1 MSDKF
6 KINAFIIALAT
17 ISILVIHRIANA
29 QIQAQIQI
37 SEVEYIKIQPDIMVF
52 ITALCVMNMMSV
64 LTTELAKINP
74 IKMLVALSL
83 LPNGYRHRSSAFHSF
98 ASSQT
103 LFLNAK
109 Q

>member
-6 KINAFIIALAT
+6 KINAFTIALAT
-17 ISILVIHRIANA
+17 ISILVIYRIANA

-52 ITALCVMNMMSV
+52 ITALCVINVMSV

-74 IKMLVALSL
+74 IKIVALSL

>member
-17 ISILVIHRIANA
+17 ISILVIYRIANA

-52 ITALCVMNMMSV
+52 ITALCVINVMSV

-74 IKMLVALSL
+74 IKMLPYLYYPMAIGIAALLSIL
-83 LPNGYRHRSSAFHSF
+83 LHH
-98 ASSQT
+98 
-103 LFLNAK
+103 AK
-109 Q
+109 HYS

>member
-17 ISILVIHRIANA
+17 ISILVIYRIAN
-29 QIQAQIQI
+29 AQIQI

-52 ITALCVMNMMSV
+52 ITALCVINVMSV

-74 IKMLVALSL
+74 IKMLPYLYYPMAIGIAALLSIL
-83 LPNGYRHRSSAFHSF
+83 LHHPKHYS
-98 ASSQT
+98 
-103 LFLNAK
+103 
-109 Q
+109 

>member
-29 QIQAQIQI
+29 QIQI
-37 SEVEYIKIQPDIMVF
+37 SEVEYITIQPDIMVF
-52 ITALCVMNMMSV
+52 ITALCVMNVMSV

-74 IKMLVALSL
+74 IKMLPYLYYPMAIGIAALLSIL
-83 LPNGYRHRSSAFHSF
+83 LHHPKHYS
-98 ASSQT
+98 
-103 LFLNAK
+103 
-109 Q
+109 